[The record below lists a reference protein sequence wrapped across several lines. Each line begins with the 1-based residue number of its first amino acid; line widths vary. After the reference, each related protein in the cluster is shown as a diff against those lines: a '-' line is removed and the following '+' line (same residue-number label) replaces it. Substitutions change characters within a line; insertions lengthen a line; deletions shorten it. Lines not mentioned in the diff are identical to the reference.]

1 VLILALRI
9 AIAWTAISLLC
20 LALWVVSLELSRRL
34 GGDKARKSHPKTAIE
49 LHTPDRSLQA
59 PRPIDTSTQTL
70 SEKEVEALL
79 ATPAASDPI
88 GIDGTSGR
96 VREPKVAR

>member
-1 VLILALRI
+1 MLALRI

-20 LALWVVSLELSRRL
+20 VALWAVSLELSRRL
-34 GGDKARKSHPKTAIE
+34 GGDKGRKFHPKTAIE

-59 PRPIDTSTQTL
+59 PRPIATSTQTL
-70 SEKEVEALL
+70 SGKEVEALL
-79 ATPAASDPI
+79 ATPAAGDPF

>member
-1 VLILALRI
+1 VHTSCRGVRGEKPSPQ
-9 AIAWTAISLLC
+9 TRHSTH
-20 LALWVVSLELSRRL
+20 RL
-34 GGDKARKSHPKTAIE
+34 FTGPPAKGRKFHPKTAIE

-59 PRPIDTSTQTL
+59 PRPIATSTQTL
-70 SEKEVEALL
+70 SGKEVEALL
-79 ATPAASDPI
+79 ATPAAGDPF

>member
-1 VLILALRI
+1 MLTLRF

-20 LALWVVSLELSRRL
+20 LSLWVVSLALCRRL
-34 GGDKARKSHPKTAIE
+34 GGDKARKPHPKTAIE

-88 GIDGTSGR
+88 GIEGTSGR

>member
-1 VLILALRI
+1 MLMLALRI

-20 LALWVVSLELSRRL
+20 LAFWVVSLELSRRL
-34 GGDKARKSHPKTAIE
+34 RGDKGRKFHPKTAIE

-59 PRPIDTSTQTL
+59 PRPIGTSIQPL

-79 ATPAASDPI
+79 ATAAASDPI

>member
-1 VLILALRI
+1 MLMLALRI

-20 LALWVVSLELSRRL
+20 PVLWIVLLESGRFF
-34 GGDKARKSHPKTAIE
+34 GSSKVGKFHGKTAIE

-59 PRPIDTSTQTL
+59 PRPIGTSIQPL

-79 ATPAASDPI
+79 ATAAASDPI
-88 GIDGTSGR
+88 DTDGTSGR